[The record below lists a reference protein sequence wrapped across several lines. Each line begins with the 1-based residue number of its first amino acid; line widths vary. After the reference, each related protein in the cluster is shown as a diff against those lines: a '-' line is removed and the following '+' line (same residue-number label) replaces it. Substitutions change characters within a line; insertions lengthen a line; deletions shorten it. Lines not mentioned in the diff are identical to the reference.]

1 VESAMQDLK
10 EKISDIFPSDLA
22 VDLMPMFESRA
33 FIESWLE
40 TFHANIERYT
50 FGYITR

>member
-1 VESAMQDLK
+1 
-10 EKISDIFPSDLA
+10 

-50 FGYITR
+50 SGYITR